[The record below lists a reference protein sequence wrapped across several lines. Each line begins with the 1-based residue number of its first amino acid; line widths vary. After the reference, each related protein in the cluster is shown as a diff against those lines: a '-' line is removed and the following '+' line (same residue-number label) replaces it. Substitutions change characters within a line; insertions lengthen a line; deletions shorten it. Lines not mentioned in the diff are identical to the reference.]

1 MKAKIVETNSH
12 LTEEIEKEIILDV
25 HTNFQRK
32 SYFYKKYREKYGF
45 SQKTMIELFKDYKL
59 DKNLFDSCKVKHRKI
74 ITTSEKNKPLYDYMK
89 TWDISKLYKTLKDH
103 DIFFKEFTKAVHMKE
118 NTLSFFLNKISTDR
132 IRNYTIQHKEI
143 PKEIIDSAEEHD
155 INYVIE
161 LLVQEMNLD
170 REKMKKIINGE
181 YIC

>member
-59 DKNLFDSCKVKHRKI
+59 DKNLF
-74 ITTSEKNKPLYDYMK
+74 
-89 TWDISKLYKTLKDH
+89 
-103 DIFFKEFTKAVHMKE
+103 
-118 NTLSFFLNKISTDR
+118 
-132 IRNYTIQHKEI
+132 EI
-143 PKEIIDSAEEHD
+143 GRAH
-155 INYVIE
+155 V
-161 LLVQEMNLD
+161 
-170 REKMKKIINGE
+170 
-181 YIC
+181 